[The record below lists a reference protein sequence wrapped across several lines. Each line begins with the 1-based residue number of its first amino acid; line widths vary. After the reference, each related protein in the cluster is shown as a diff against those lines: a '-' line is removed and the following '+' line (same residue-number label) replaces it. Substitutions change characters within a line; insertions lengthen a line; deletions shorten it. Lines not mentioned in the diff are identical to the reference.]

1 MAEENFDHHVEIQE
15 KYGPALS
22 ALGQI
27 SELER
32 DLSQTDDQNLID
44 EIFEKSESLFE
55 WTIDYFNKNDEPW
68 MENWVKL
75 KKSSFWVKRAYLDKP
90 QQRLKYA
97 EKILEIIKHVFD
109 DLAENSGLSLKR
121 VGDLYIEMIDL
132 LIKTRAFF
140 ASPEQRA
147 NLDVLIREMSAR
159 FGEIQATQL
168 AVQAEAADLLYAGQ
182 TLDSLIDLEDDPQE
196 KEKMS
201 QTRQE
206 ILEQANQKLQSF
218 GLGRVNSLEE
228 LSKLI
233 KAERKIDKKR
243 EVYSC
248 RRCGATLL
256 VNTPFCDACLD
267 KLQRETQ

>member
-1 MAEENFDHHVEIQE
+1 MAEKNFDHQVETQG
-15 KYGPALS
+15 KYDPALS

-44 EIFEKSESLFE
+44 EIFEKSERLFE
-55 WTIDYFNKNDEPW
+55 WTIDYFSKNDAPW
-68 MENWVKL
+68 MGNWVKL
-75 KKSSFWVKRAYLDKP
+75 KNASFCVKRAYLEQP
-90 QQRLKYA
+90 SLRLQYA

-109 DLAENSGLSLKR
+109 DTAGNSGLSLKR
-121 VGDLYIEMIDL
+121 IGDLYIEMIDL
-132 LIKTRAFF
+132 LINTRAFF
-140 ASPEQRA
+140 ANPEQRA

-168 AVQAEAADLLYAGQ
+168 AVQAEVADLLYTYQ
-182 TLDSLIDLEDDPQE
+182 TLDSLIEFEDDPQE

-206 ILEQANQKLQSF
+206 ILDQANQKLQSF
-218 GLGRVNSLEE
+218 GLGKVNSLQE

-233 KAERKIDKKR
+233 KAERKIDKKS

-248 RRCGATLL
+248 RRCGATLPI
-256 VNTPFCDACLD
+256 NTPFCDACLA

>member
-1 MAEENFDHHVEIQE
+1 MVEENFNHQVEIQE

-44 EIFEKSESLFE
+44 EIFDKSERLFD
-55 WTIDYFNKNDEPW
+55 WTIDYFNKNDVTG

-75 KKSSFWVKRAYLDKP
+75 KKASFCVKRAYMEQP
-90 QQRLKYA
+90 SRRLQYA
-97 EKILEIIKHVFD
+97 EKISEIIKHVFD

-121 VGDLYIEMIDL
+121 IGDLYIEMIDL

-140 ASPEQRA
+140 ANPEQRA

-168 AVQAEAADLLYAGQ
+168 AVQAEAADLLYTSQ
-182 TLDSLIDLEDDPQE
+182 TLNSLIEFEDDPQE
-196 KEKMS
+196 KEKMG

-218 GLGRVNSLEE
+218 GLRKVNSLEE
-228 LSKLI
+228 LSKMI
-233 KAERKIDKKR
+233 KAERKIEVKR

-248 RRCGATLL
+248 RRCGAPLQL
-256 VNTPFCDACLD
+256 NTPFCDACCA